1 MEKKTILVV
10 VILFITITTVFAQ
23 TAADF
28 SVELT
33 SDSNGVIIKGYTG
46 RALTVTVPDTI
57 EGLPVKEIGRQA
69 FGFDGRITSI
79 ILPQG
84 LVKIGEEA
92 FQYQSYLTSINIPNS
107 VTEIGDKAFYRCTS
121 LKSINIPDS
130 VTSLGRESFSASGL
144 ETFILGQGITIIP
157 RGTFIQCKLISIII
171 PEGVIE
177 IGNDAFRENSTLTS
191 ITLPST
197 IKKIGSNAFGRCGL
211 ITVIIPDSVETIEFG
226 TEFSSDVFSGCSRLN
241 LASQSA
247 LRRRGYTGYF

>member
-92 FQYQSYLTSINIPNS
+92 
-107 VTEIGDKAFYRCTS
+107 
-121 LKSINIPDS
+121 
-130 VTSLGRESFSASGL
+130 
-144 ETFILGQGITIIP
+144 
-157 RGTFIQCKLISIII
+157 
-171 PEGVIE
+171 
-177 IGNDAFRENSTLTS
+177 
-191 ITLPST
+191 
-197 IKKIGSNAFGRCGL
+197 
-211 ITVIIPDSVETIEFG
+211 
-226 TEFSSDVFSGCSRLN
+226 N
-241 LASQSA
+241 LS
-247 LRRRGYTGYF
+247 